1 VVPEAGVEGGC
12 DHLSGA
18 SAGAPDDGH
27 GAERGRDAEETER
40 DGVDEGLDVGVGRF
54 GVVEGN
60 VGARVG
66 EGEEVVLERDEVEV
80 LIREAGDAVGRA
92 GGGGGGGE
100 AVEER
105 ARECGGEVE
114 VEGCVERGGGVC
126 GDAVGVGLGGTEEV
140 DGGGVGDLLA
150 RLVDGEVE
158 GDAVLA
164 EVSDAEQRREQR
176 EAEGVQHQD
185 LVHLLFLLRGRAGR
199 RRRLVEVQHPQD
211 QI

>member
-1 VVPEAGVEGGC
+1 MIPEAGVEGGG
-12 DHLSGA
+12 DHLGGA

-54 GVVEGN
+54 GVVEGD

-66 EGEEVVLERDEVEV
+66 EGEEVVLERDELEV
-80 LIREAGDAVGRA
+80 LVGEAGDAVRRA

-126 GDAVGVGLGGTEEV
+126 GDAVGVGLGGAEEV

-164 EVSDAEQRREQR
+164 EVGDAEQRRE
-176 EAEGVQHQD
+176 
-185 LVHLLFLLRGRAGR
+185 
-199 RRRLVEVQHPQD
+199 
-211 QI
+211 